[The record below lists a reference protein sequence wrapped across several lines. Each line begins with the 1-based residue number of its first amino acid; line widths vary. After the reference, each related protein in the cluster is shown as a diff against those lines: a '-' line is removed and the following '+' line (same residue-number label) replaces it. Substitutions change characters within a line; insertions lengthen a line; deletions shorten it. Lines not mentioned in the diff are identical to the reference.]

1 MVSNLTPLSNPQIR
15 YGRNISPVSNF
26 RFSANILTTNQILLE
41 FHLEPPYSSN
51 TQGGAIALRRT
62 KRALMGT
69 AALHYGYVIE
79 TVTPP

>member
-1 MVSNLTPLSNPQIR
+1 MGSDLTASSKSKIR
-15 YGRNISPVSNF
+15 YGRNISPESNF
-26 RFSANILTTNQILLE
+26 RFSAIILTTKQILLE

-69 AALHYGYVIE
+69 ATIHYGHVIE